1 MLSCRGAD
9 SVIARQRTLRLG
21 VAAILLVTSLVAA
34 CQPLEGVSS
43 SGNEEAV
50 AVEEPMIEEPM
61 IEEEVVVMEPP
72 PEPAPAR
79 PPPPAPP
86 QAVEEAAPQVAM
98 PEFAAP
104 QFPWP
109 PPQAS
114 AMTII
119 PAAFVR
125 PNDIADP
132 TLGDVADRI
141 SAALDSA
148 GYFERSYFAAP
159 GGFAMVTRLERINSD
174 GTPKQDEAERWTVDA
189 SPMRRFVPG
198 DYLLALFTAPSGYYR
213 IIVFVASSQ
222 PFAQSEAEVG
232 RSEASAWLSAGLNT
246 LPESIAQAEYT
257 ARHRVTALIYE
268 FEQPGRQAATLRL
281 PGNLLGRVHLQRAL
295 VWDAFSQ

>member
-61 IEEEVVVMEPP
+61 IEEEVVVMEPSPP

-79 PPPPAPP
+79 PPPPAP

-141 SAALDSA
+141 RLKST
-148 GYFERSYFAAP
+148 RSCP
-159 GGFAMVTRLERINSD
+159 ST
-174 GTPKQDEAERWTVDA
+174 
-189 SPMRRFVPG
+189 SP
-198 DYLLALFTAPSGYYR
+198 S
-213 IIVFVASSQ
+213 
-222 PFAQSEAEVG
+222 
-232 RSEASAWLSAGLNT
+232 
-246 LPESIAQAEYT
+246 
-257 ARHRVTALIYE
+257 
-268 FEQPGRQAATLRL
+268 
-281 PGNLLGRVHLQRAL
+281 
-295 VWDAFSQ
+295 